1 MENWKSKDVLSPIT
15 HINQKNITSFVKVQT
30 KSDYES
36 LLKRLQ
42 DKLGNESRKA
52 VSRLEVPTPQ
62 IIWVGQRTIFRNF
75 MEFPK
80 ALRREPAKL
89 LLYLNKELASA
100 GYIAGE
106 RVIFLGRK
114 EPSSFGALIDRYVKD
129 YVICPVCGSPDTRT
143 EKNKKLGFLLCE
155 ACGARSSIKANYAWT
170 KILYSYKPLYSIL
183 CNYFYIA
190 WLHFYNRRSNL
201 EILQGVRLRS
211 ICK

>member
-1 MENWKSKDVLSPIT
+1 MGI
-15 HINQKNITSFVKVQT
+15 QT
-30 KSDYES
+30 RSEYEG
-36 LLKRLQ
+36 LLKRLEGQ
-42 DKLGNESRKA
+42 LGNTSRKV
-52 VSRLEVPTPQ
+52 VSRLEVPTAQ

-80 ALRREPAKL
+80 ALRRDPEKL

-143 EKNKKLGFLLCE
+143 EKTKKVGFLLCE
-155 ACGARSSIKANYAWT
+155 ACGARSSIKGNYA
-170 KILYSYKPLYSIL
+170 
-183 CNYFYIA
+183 
-190 WLHFYNRRSNL
+190 
-201 EILQGVRLRS
+201 
-211 ICK
+211 

>member
-1 MENWKSKDVLSPIT
+1 VS
-15 HINQKNITSFVKVQT
+15 QQT
-30 KSDYES
+30 RADYEK

-42 DKLGNESRKA
+42 GQLKNTSRKEA
-52 VSRLEVPTPQ
+52 SRLELPSPQ

-75 MEFPK
+75 IEFPK
-80 ALRREPAKL
+80 ALRRDPEKL

-114 EPSSFGALIDRYVKD
+114 EPSSFATLIDRYVKE

-155 ACGARSSIKANYAWT
+155 ACGAKSSVKGNYA
-170 KILYSYKPLYSIL
+170 
-183 CNYFYIA
+183 
-190 WLHFYNRRSNL
+190 
-201 EILQGVRLRS
+201 
-211 ICK
+211 

>member
-1 MENWKSKDVLSPIT
+1 MS
-15 HINQKNITSFVKVQT
+15 VQT
-30 KSDYES
+30 KSDYEA
-36 LLKRLQ
+36 LLSRLR
-42 DKLGNESRKA
+42 DKLGNTTKKQA
-52 VSRLEVPTPQ
+52 SRLELPTPQ

-75 MEFPK
+75 MDFPK
-80 ALRREPAKL
+80 ALNRDPEKL

-155 ACGARSSIKANYAWT
+155 ACGAKSSIKGNYA
-170 KILYSYKPLYSIL
+170 
-183 CNYFYIA
+183 
-190 WLHFYNRRSNL
+190 
-201 EILQGVRLRS
+201 
-211 ICK
+211 

>member
-1 MENWKSKDVLSPIT
+1 METIILVTIRYIKEVSNNKTVS
-15 HINQKNITSFVKVQT
+15 HQT

-36 LLKRLQ
+36 LLMRLQ
-42 DKLGNESRKA
+42 GQLNNTSRKEA
-52 VSRLEVPTPQ
+52 SRLEIPSPQ

-80 ALRREPAKL
+80 ALRRNPEKL

-114 EPSSFGALIDRYVKD
+114 EPSSFGTLIDRYVKE

-143 EKNKKLGFLLCE
+143 EKNKKLGFLLGE
-155 ACGARSSIKANYAWT
+155 ACGARSSIKGNYA
-170 KILYSYKPLYSIL
+170 
-183 CNYFYIA
+183 
-190 WLHFYNRRSNL
+190 
-201 EILQGVRLRS
+201 
-211 ICK
+211 

>member
-1 MENWKSKDVLSPIT
+1 MS
-15 HINQKNITSFVKVQT
+15 QQT
-30 KSDYES
+30 RSDYER

-42 DKLGNESRKA
+42 GQLKNTSRKEA
-52 VSRLEVPTPQ
+52 SRLELPSPQ

-75 MEFPK
+75 IEFPK
-80 ALRREPAKL
+80 ALRRDPEKL

-114 EPSSFGALIDRYVKD
+114 ETSSFATLIDRYVKE

-155 ACGARSSIKANYAWT
+155 ACGARSSVKGNYA
-170 KILYSYKPLYSIL
+170 
-183 CNYFYIA
+183 
-190 WLHFYNRRSNL
+190 
-201 EILQGVRLRS
+201 
-211 ICK
+211 

>member
-1 MENWKSKDVLSPIT
+1 MS
-15 HINQKNITSFVKVQT
+15 QQT
-30 KSDYES
+30 RSDYER

-42 DKLGNESRKA
+42 GQLKNTSRKEA
-52 VSRLEVPTPQ
+52 SRLELPSPQ

-75 MEFPK
+75 IEFPK
-80 ALRREPAKL
+80 ALRRDPEKL

-114 EPSSFGALIDRYVKD
+114 EPSSFATLIDRYVKE

-155 ACGARSSIKANYAWT
+155 ACGARSSVKGNYA
-170 KILYSYKPLYSIL
+170 
-183 CNYFYIA
+183 
-190 WLHFYNRRSNL
+190 
-201 EILQGVRLRS
+201 
-211 ICK
+211 

>member
-1 MENWKSKDVLSPIT
+1 VS
-15 HINQKNITSFVKVQT
+15 QQT
-30 KSDYES
+30 RSDYEK

-42 DKLGNESRKA
+42 GQLKNTSRKEA
-52 VSRLEVPTPQ
+52 SRLELPSPQ

-75 MEFPK
+75 IEFPK
-80 ALRREPAKL
+80 SLRRDPEKL

-114 EPSSFGALIDRYVKD
+114 EPSSFATLIDRYIKE

-155 ACGARSSIKANYAWT
+155 ACGARSSVKGNYA
-170 KILYSYKPLYSIL
+170 
-183 CNYFYIA
+183 
-190 WLHFYNRRSNL
+190 
-201 EILQGVRLRS
+201 
-211 ICK
+211 